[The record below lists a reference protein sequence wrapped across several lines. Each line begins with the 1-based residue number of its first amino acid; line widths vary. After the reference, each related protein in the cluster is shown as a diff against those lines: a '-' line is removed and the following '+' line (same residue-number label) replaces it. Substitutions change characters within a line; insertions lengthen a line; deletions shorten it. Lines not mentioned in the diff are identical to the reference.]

1 GEKETLGLYL
11 TGHPIDQYE
20 PHIRSFHCMKIG
32 DLAPNRRGQ
41 NSRIAGLILGMRVMV
56 TKAGKRM
63 GIITLDDKSARL
75 EITVFAD
82 LLDQYEDLLVTDNVV
97 ILQGQ
102 VSEDFFNGGLKMS
115 CREVMSIEQ
124 ARERF
129 ASKLRLKINA
139 NNIGENFQEQL
150 QNVLE
155 PAIGGVCPVF
165 IEYTNATAQAELSL
179 GLSWAITPTDNLLFE
194 LSKLV
199 GEENITLHFDHVN
212 S

>member
-1 GEKETLGLYL
+1 
-11 TGHPIDQYE
+11 
-20 PHIRSFHCMKIG
+20 
-32 DLAPNRRGQ
+32 
-41 NSRIAGLILGMRVMV
+41 MV

-82 LLDQYEDLLVTDNVV
+82 LLDQYEDLLVTDNVI

-102 VSEDFFNGGLKMS
+102 VSEDFFNGGLKMNA
-115 CREVMSIEQ
+115 REVMSIEQ

-139 NNIGENFQEQL
+139 NNIAENFQEQL
-150 QNVLE
+150 QVALE

-179 GLSWAITPTDNLLFE
+179 GLSWAITPTDALLFE
-194 LSKLV
+194 LAKLV
-199 GEENITLHFDHVN
+199 GEENISLHFDHVN